1 MSKDALSRTR
11 NIGIVAHIDA
21 GKTTSTERILFYTGM
36 IHRIGEVDEGTTV
49 TDWMKQERER
59 GITITSAAVSCAW
72 RKYQINIIDT
82 PGHVDFT
89 MEVERCL
96 RVLDGAVGVFCAVG
110 GVEPQSETVWRQAD
124 KYRIPKIAF
133 VNKMDR
139 VGANLMRVCRQIE
152 GKFGKKPVLLVL
164 PDREGPGF
172 GGLAD
177 LIDWKFLVFDEEA
190 FGAKVTREEIPE
202 SMLAECE
209 RHRKILLEVVADA
222 DEEAMEEYL
231 GTDTIDAGRIRKV
244 LRDLTLKDAIVPILA
259 GSALK
264 NKGIQ
269 PLLDAVVDYLPS
281 PLDVPPVVG
290 YTLDGEGTEKRQP
303 NPQIPFSAFAFKIQD
318 DAFANQLTYLR
329 VYSGQARLQTPVM
342 NANNGKKEKLGRLVR
357 MYANKREELSV
368 AMTGDIMAAV
378 GLRWTKT
385 GDTLCDPDHPLLLE
399 KIEFP
404 DPVVFTAIE
413 PKMKGDEQRLEDV
426 LQRIATEDPSFQA
439 RTDPETGQRIICGM
453 GELHLEVIVTRILE
467 DFKIQVSVGK
477 PQVAYRETVT
487 TTARAEAV
495 FDKVFGGKP
504 QFAVMNIEVGPS
516 QRGAGFVYEDRWDDP
531 KVPEPMRKAIH
542 ESVRDALQGGVLAG
556 YPVTDV
562 KAVVLDGRYDEATS
576 TDMAV
581 RAVAS
586 TALRDA
592 LRKAHCVLME
602 PVMAIEIITLKDTV
616 GDVIGD
622 FNSRKGKVLDMELRA
637 DYQVIK
643 GVIPLRETFG
653 YATQLRS
660 LTQGRGT
667 YTMQFL
673 RFEPVGVPEVGP

>member
-1 MSKDALSRTR
+1 MSKDVLSKTR

-59 GITITSAAVSCAW
+59 GITITSAAVSCNW
-72 RKYQINIIDT
+72 RKHQINIIDT

-124 KYRIPKIAF
+124 KYKIPKVAF

-152 GKFGKKPVLLVL
+152 GKFGARPVLLYV
-164 PDREGPGF
+164 PDKEGPGF

-177 LIDWKFLVFDEEA
+177 LIEWKFLVFSEDS
-190 FGAKVTREEIPE
+190 FGAKVTRVEIPE
-202 SMLAECE
+202 AMLAECE
-209 RHRKILLEVVADA
+209 KHRKALLETVADA
-222 DEEAMEEYL
+222 DEEAMVEYL
-231 GTDTIDAGRIRKV
+231 NTDTVDAGRIRSV
-244 LRDLTLKDAIVPILA
+244 LRTLTLRNAIVPVLA

-281 PLDVPPVVG
+281 PLDVPPVLG
-290 YTLDGEGTEKRQP
+290 FTLDGKGTEKRQP

-342 NANNGKKEKLGRLVR
+342 NANNGRKEKFGRLVR

-368 AMTGDIMAAV
+368 AMTGDIVAAV
-378 GLRWTKT
+378 GLRWTRT

-399 KIEFP
+399 KIAFP

-413 PKMKGDEQRLEDV
+413 PKMKGDEQRLEDI
-426 LQRIATEDPSFQA
+426 LNRIATEDPSFQA

-467 DFKIQVSVGK
+467 DYKIQVTVGK

-487 TTARAEAV
+487 TTARADAV
-495 FDKVFGGKP
+495 FDKVFGGKA
-504 QFAVMNIEVGPS
+504 QFATMSVEVSPS
-516 QRGAGFVYEDRWDDP
+516 ERGAGFVYENLWEDP
-531 KVPEPMRKAIH
+531 KLPEALTTAIY
-542 ESVRDALQGGVLAG
+542 ESIRDALQGGVLAG

-562 KAVVLDGRYDEATS
+562 KAVVLEGQYDEATS
-576 TDMAV
+576 TEMAI
-581 RAVAS
+581 RAVATS
-586 TALRDA
+586 ALRDA
-592 LRKAHCVLME
+592 LRKARCVLME
-602 PVMAIEIITLKDTV
+602 PVMAIEIVTLKDTV

-637 DYQVIK
+637 DYQVIN

-673 RFEPVGVPEVGP
+673 RFEPAGEPEGSG